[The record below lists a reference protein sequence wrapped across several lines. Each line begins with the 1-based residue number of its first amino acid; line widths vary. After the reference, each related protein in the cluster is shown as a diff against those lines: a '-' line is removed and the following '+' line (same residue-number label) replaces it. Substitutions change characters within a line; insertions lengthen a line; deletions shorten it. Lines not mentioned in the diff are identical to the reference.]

1 MATKAR
7 AVQVP
12 GEPAQE
18 QAPATEGTQTL
29 NEVTGAD
36 PALEAGADLPADD
49 GVGEPTAADHVNEEV
64 AILRA
69 QLEAERLARLEA
81 EQRAAQ
87 AEQQAEAAV
96 AVTPVVA
103 APVTPGK
110 AAHLSKAG
118 WVVPA
123 SYGSPAKA

>member
-1 MATKAR
+1 MAKAAR

-12 GEPAQE
+12 GEPAKVEEVATE
-18 QAPATEGTQTL
+18 QAQNDAAETDQAAEGQAPEL
-29 NEVTGAD
+29 AD
-36 PALEAGADLPADD
+36 
-49 GVGEPTAADHVNEEV
+49 EV

-87 AEQQAEAAV
+87 AEQQAEVAAV
-96 AVTPVVA
+96 AAPA
-103 APVTPGK
+103 AATVTPGK
-110 AAHLSKAG
+110 SAHLSKAG

-123 SYGSPAKA
+123 AYGSPAKA

>member
-12 GEPAQE
+12 GKPAQE
-18 QAPATEGTQTL
+18 QAPTVEDTKTSIESTSAE
-29 NEVTGAD
+29 
-36 PALEAGADLPADD
+36 PALEAEADLTTDD

-69 QLEAERLARLEA
+69 QLESERLARLEA

-96 AVTPVVA
+96 AVAPVVA

-110 AAHLSKAG
+110 TAQLSKAG

-123 SYGSPAKA
+123 SYGSPVKA

>member
-1 MATKAR
+1 MAKAAR

-12 GEPAQE
+12 GEPAKVEEVATE
-18 QAPATEGTQTL
+18 QAQNDAAGTEQAA
-29 NEVTGAD
+29 EVQA
-36 PALEAGADLPADD
+36 P
-49 GVGEPTAADHVNEEV
+49 EPTDEV

-87 AEQQAEAAV
+87 AEQQAKGSYPFADRGNVNASEVQAW
-96 AVTPVVA
+96 A
-103 APVTPGK
+103 APGK
-110 AAHLSKAG
+110 SAHLSKAG

-123 SYGSPAKA
+123 AYGSPLKA